1 MNIFISNIYQYILE
15 MNILSL
21 VMTVLLS
28 LKLWDQILVEKVCKL
43 NDTQNEW
50 RKPKWDLGKW

>member
-1 MNIFISNIYQYILE
+1 M
-15 MNILSL
+15 LSL

-43 NDTQNEW
+43 NDIQNEW
-50 RKPKWDLGKW
+50 RKPKWDLGK

>member
-1 MNIFISNIYQYILE
+1 